1 VQEGD
6 TFWWEI
12 VGLGTGLWDRIY
24 CGGHSE
30 NLDQFWRGG
39 FDGGGIGGER
49 PNFFF
54 FPPFDFC
61 DDGNEM
67 KTEQTD
73 KLFGILESAFVRH
86 YIERR
91 ERFAIALLLLQAT
104 ENSGGRP
111 A

>member
-1 VQEGD
+1 
-6 TFWWEI
+6 
-12 VGLGTGLWDRIY
+12 
-24 CGGHSE
+24 
-30 NLDQFWRGG
+30 
-39 FDGGGIGGER
+39 
-49 PNFFF
+49 
-54 FPPFDFC
+54 
-61 DDGNEM
+61 M

-73 KLFGILESAFVRH
+73 KLFGILESVFVRH